1 MNNSRP
7 YAPKTLKEQ
16 LAETERQR
24 DESKGHVAT
33 LQAVII
39 QLEVKLAVSNRQFW
53 DMKALAEEFKDI
65 AFQLQG
71 ELDALRAQNIREKEA
86 GQ

>member
-1 MNNSRP
+1 MTP
-7 YAPKTLKEQ
+7 EEQ
-16 LAETERQR
+16 LK
-24 DESKGHVAT
+24 ESKGHVAT

-39 QLEVKLAVSNRQFW
+39 QLEMKIAVGDRQFN
-53 DMKALAEEFKDI
+53 DMKALAEEFKDL

-71 ELDALRAQNIREKEA
+71 EVDTLRAQILEEKEA